1 MHLGA
6 FAPERAPLVYGSL
19 DRAQIVWW
27 AKVPTGWITR
37 LWDREVQIFV
47 DRTRLDEARD
57 LARAALG
64 S

>member
-1 MHLGA
+1 
-6 FAPERAPLVYGSL
+6 VYGSL

>member
-6 FAPERAPLVYGSL
+6 FAPERAPLVYDGL
-19 DRAQIVWW
+19 DRAGIVWW

-37 LWDREVQIFV
+37 LWDHEVQIFV
-47 DRTRLDEARD
+47 DRTRLEEAREV
-57 LARAALG
+57 ATASLG

>member
-1 MHLGA
+1 
-6 FAPERAPLVYGSL
+6 VYDSL

-27 AKVPTGWITR
+27 AKVPAGWITR

-47 DRTRLDEARD
+47 DRARLDEARNVV
-57 LARAALG
+57 RAALG